1 MENKQ
6 TWRIEPGWRRSPHQ
20 GTSAVEMVMAM
31 FLLVVLGLL
40 CTQIITSSV
49 RLRLEQRKRLFALQ
63 EANNALEKAFQMP
76 WEELA
81 KARVET
87 WPCSPGA
94 AQVLPK
100 ASVQVEINALDEDAR
115 RLAVTVQWPAGPG
128 QKMEHVSLVAFR
140 HKPAGPPPATASGG

>member
-1 MENKQ
+1 MWNKR
-6 TWRIEPGWRRSPHQ
+6 TWRIGLGGRRCPRQ
-20 GTSAVEMVMAM
+20 GSSAVEMVAAM

-40 CTQIITSSV
+40 CTQVITSSV
-49 RLRLEQRKRLFALQ
+49 RVRLEQRKRIFALQ
-63 EANNALEKAFQMP
+63 EASNALEKAFQMP
-76 WEELA
+76 WEELV

-100 ASVQVEINALDEDAR
+100 ASVQVEISALDDHAR
-115 RLAVTVQWPAGPG
+115 RLAVTVQWPAGSG

-140 HKPAGPPPATASGG
+140 HKPAGPPPATAGGG